1 MFLGLIF
8 RESAKGRR
16 SITSWRAESKGIL
29 PQMTG
34 ANGPKRFMSTGSGS
48 TPFLDR
54 SLSTNEKSAGYGWT
68 HGADLKSDLSF
79 RSTDKQGYGF
89 GRQGEKAAGLKGL
102 STLRYPPH
110 VICTV

>member
-1 MFLGLIF
+1 MLLGLIF
-8 RESAKGRR
+8 RESAKERR

-34 ANGPKRFMSTGSGS
+34 ANGPKRFKSTSSGS

-54 SLSTNEKSAGYGWT
+54 SLSTNEKSAGYGWS
-68 HGADLKSDLSF
+68 DLKSDHSF
-79 RSTDKQGYGF
+79 RSIDRQGYGF

-102 STLRYPPH
+102 SGLCYPDITCI
-110 VICTV
+110 V